1 MNNVEVRC
9 VETGRIFPSIK
20 KAGDWV
26 SSGKWGY
33 SSITQALSGLQ
44 AKAHG
49 YRWSYVDPMYV
60 ERMSLHRRSNS
71 WLYKQVRCVET
82 GQVFERVADGEIWA
96 GSKSKKPG
104 TNLTHALKH
113 QGGKYLGYSWEY
125 TNETPVREYFPPNIT
140 DFLTRNVTEGR
151 SRRGSD
157 HLRKWVV
164 LSKEKNGKVVCS
176 IEGKSYPTI
185 LIDCAHIRP
194 FKECADHDKYHRDSC
209 LPISMWMHKLY
220 DYGWFKIQK
229 NGTIKVLKEGW
240 KPLDK
245 LDGEA
250 IHGWRK
256 ENARFTV

>member
-1 MNNVEVRC
+1 MSIEVRC
-9 VETGRIFPSIK
+9 VETGMVFPSVNN
-20 KAGDWV
+20 AGAWA
-26 SSGKWGY
+26 STSKWGS
-33 SSITQALSGLQ
+33 SSIRQALRGLQ

-60 ERMSLHRRSNS
+60 ERMSLHKKKFP
-71 WLYKQVRCVET
+71 WLQKPVRCLET
-82 GQVFERVADGEIWA
+82 GQVFERVSDGEIWA
-96 GSKSKKPG
+96 GSKSAKPG
-104 TNLTHALKH
+104 TNLTRSILHGA
-113 QGGKYLGYSWEY
+113 GKYMGHSWEY
-125 TNETPVREYFPPNIT
+125 VNGEVKREYFPPNIT
-140 DFLTRNVTEGR
+140 DFITRNVTEGR

-164 LSKEKNGKVVCS
+164 LSKEKNGKVMCA
-176 IEGKSYPTI
+176 IEGKLYPTI

-220 DYGWFKIQK
+220 DYGWFKMQK

-240 KPLDK
+240 NPLDR
-245 LDGEA
+245 LDGEPV
-250 IHGWRK
+250 HGWRK